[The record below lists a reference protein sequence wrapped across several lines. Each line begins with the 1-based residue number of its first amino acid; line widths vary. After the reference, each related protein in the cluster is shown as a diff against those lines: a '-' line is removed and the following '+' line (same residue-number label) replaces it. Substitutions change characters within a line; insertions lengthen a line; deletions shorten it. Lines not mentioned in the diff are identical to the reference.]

1 MKLIRFTLLS
11 VAALAL
17 VSCGPKQEENVQ
29 EETVRNEV
37 VKVAPL
43 QKTEI
48 SRVVE
53 FSTNLQGYETM
64 SIAPSVTGK
73 IEEIFVEVGDKV
85 KKDQMLVRMDQ
96 MQLNTTKLTFAN
108 LTTNMERM
116 ESLYAAGSISQQNY
130 DQAKLSF
137 EQTKE
142 NLEFLEENTFV
153 RARFNGVISAKNY
166 EDGELYAGQPILVL
180 TQVETLKAYINIP
193 EQFFPKVKAG
203 MKVDIVSDIYPDQ
216 VFQGTIEIVHP
227 TIDASTH
234 TFQAKVRIPNG
245 KDLLRPGMYVRTSM
259 SMGKEN
265 TIVVPYQSVLKLIGS
280 NERYVYVNNNG
291 VAKRVFVKMG
301 QRFDDMIE
309 ISGEGINEG
318 VELVTVGQAKLV
330 DGVQLT
336 ISK

>member
-11 VAALAL
+11 AAALAL
-17 VSCGPKQEENVQ
+17 VSCGPKQEEVQ
-29 EETVRNEV
+29 GETVRNEV
-37 VKVAPL
+37 VKVEPL
-43 QKTEI
+43 QKSEI

-153 RARFNGVISAKNY
+153 KARFNGVISAKNY

-318 VELVTVGQAKLV
+318 VELVTIGQAKLV

>member
-1 MKLIRFTLLS
+1 
-11 VAALAL
+11 
-17 VSCGPKQEENVQ
+17 
-29 EETVRNEV
+29 
-37 VKVAPL
+37 
-43 QKTEI
+43 
-48 SRVVE
+48 
-53 FSTNLQGYETM
+53 
-64 SIAPSVTGK
+64 
-73 IEEIFVEVGDKV
+73 
-85 KKDQMLVRMDQ
+85 
-96 MQLNTTKLTFAN
+96 
-108 LTTNMERM
+108 
-116 ESLYAAGSISQQNY
+116 
-130 DQAKLSF
+130 
-137 EQTKE
+137 
-142 NLEFLEENTFV
+142 
-153 RARFNGVISAKNY
+153 
-166 EDGELYAGQPILVL
+166 
-180 TQVETLKAYINIP
+180 
-193 EQFFPKVKAG
+193 

>member
-11 VAALAL
+11 AAALAL
-17 VSCGPKQEENVQ
+17 VSCGPKQEDVQ
-29 EETVRNEV
+29 GETVRNEV
-37 VKVAPL
+37 VKVEPL
-43 QKTEI
+43 QKSEI

-153 RARFNGVISAKNY
+153 KARFNGVISAKNY

-309 ISGEGINEG
+309 ITGEGINEG

>member
-11 VAALAL
+11 AAALAL
-17 VSCGPKQEENVQ
+17 VSCGPKQEEVQ
-29 EETVRNEV
+29 GETVRNEV
-37 VKVAPL
+37 VKVEPL
-43 QKTEI
+43 QKSEI

-153 RARFNGVISAKNY
+153 KARFNGVISAKNY

-216 VFQGTIEIVHP
+216 VFQGTVEVIHP